1 MINTQLT
8 SQIANAQKNDI
19 KTDSGISKD
28 KLNSKDNPKEALSQ
42 ALKQNLGLSKNASD
56 EEVLTRFVQNETSA
70 KLKELV
76 NKLLDQINA
85 QKNPDSPMLKQGKN
99 LNLAPNFA
107 NELKVLSTELA
118 KSDTFTQVLDKLNQI
133 LKPASEI
140 KNSNLAPLLKNSGI
154 FFEAKLKDALN
165 EELLPKSFHSLISM
179 IKSLSSE
186 KIGAQI
192 AQLANANLSPK
203 DTLKEL
209 RNIIYSN
216 KNENKQILNQSAF
229 KALLNLS
236 SKLENFKNYITKNP
250 SHTQEKILPIASKI
264 AKELNAIKND
274 FFKALNRPEN
284 LMIKDTELLKQSVKA
299 FEKLENTLKNI
310 LGDHF
315 PKTPQKESILES
327 LLNHKENIKNENIK
341 NELIKNEN
349 IKEDIKAQNEDINKN
364 DEYTKDENPD
374 SSIKQEESEEKSPQV
389 PKKENSLDDNDAD
402 IKQDIKKEENL
413 ESQEDFHPKEDQNLD
428 SKTENRKDNTQDSK
442 NKTEENQ
449 AENNTKNS
457 TSNQDKIK
465 DEKQEKIKENITKE
479 NPKFYET
486 KTENKTSAN
495 THNPNNNPSNTQNT
509 QQLNNQTAQNIIK
522 NQEFIK
528 QNIVKNLAFSVEN
541 LDLGQVQDLSKSLSN
556 LSRKVNESLKE
567 LEPHTQNAKLNQAE
581 LKTLE
586 HKLNLSIKDLA
597 QIKPKT
603 EQDIAE
609 SLHHDVKSTLLQIS
623 NLAKNE
629 GNEAVYNQANRL
641 LAQIELNQLMSLAN
655 DSINTYLPF
664 SWEDLDD
671 SKIMFRRG
679 KKDKFFAQIK
689 LEFAKLGDLEILIS
703 LNNDKYIDINIM
715 AENVEFR
722 KTIYENAHELKRN
735 INKAGLLSANFFVG
749 DIIRSKFDTRNA
761 KNLDLE
767 MGMDKK
773 V

>member
-42 ALKQNLGLSKNASD
+42 ALKQNLGLSQNASD
-56 EEVLTRFVQNETSA
+56 EEVLTRLVQNETSA

-140 KNSNLAPLLKNSGI
+140 KNSNLAPLLKNSGV
-154 FFEAKLKDALN
+154 FFEAKLKDGLN
-165 EELLPKSFHSLISM
+165 EELLPKSFHSLIST
-179 IKSLSSE
+179 IKGLSSE
-186 KIGAQI
+186 KLSAQI
-192 AQLANANLSPK
+192 AQLANANLNPK

-209 RNIIYSN
+209 KNIIYSN
-216 KNENKQILNQSAF
+216 KNENKQILNQSSF

-236 SKLENFKNYITKNP
+236 SKLENFKNYIAKNP

-274 FFKALNRPEN
+274 FFKALNKPEN
-284 LMIKDTELLKQSVKA
+284 LMIKDTELLKQSTWA
-299 FEKLENTLKNI
+299 FEKVENTLKNI

-315 PKTPQKESILES
+315 PKTPQKESILEN
-327 LLNHKENIKNENIK
+327 LLNSKENIKDENLNSAIK
-341 NELIKNEN
+341 NEQSEKNEPQ
-349 IKEDIKAQNEDINKN
+349 ITKKEDL
-364 DEYTKDENPD
+364 
-374 SSIKQEESEEKSPQV
+374 
-389 PKKENSLDDNDAD
+389 LDDDTD
-402 IKQDIKKEENL
+402 TKQTLEGENL
-413 ESQEDFHPKEDQNLD
+413 ESQEDSFLEGDLD
-428 SKTENRKDNTQDSK
+428 F
-442 NKTEENQ
+442 KTEEGKENTPDSKDKVEENQ
-449 AENNTKNS
+449 SENNTKNS

-465 DEKQEKIKENITKE
+465 DEKQEKIKENISKE
-479 NPKFYET
+479 NPKFYEA
-486 KTENKTSAN
+486 KTENKTLN
-495 THNPNNNPSNTQNT
+495 TNNPNNTQNINNSQNT
-509 QQLNNQTAQNIIK
+509 QQFNNQATQNILK

-541 LDLGQVQDLSKSLSN
+541 LDLEQVQDLSKSLNN
-556 LSRKVNESLKE
+556 LSRKLNESLKE
-567 LEPHTQNAKLNQAE
+567 LEPHTHNARHNQAE
-581 LKTLE
+581 LKTLD
-586 HKLNLSIKDLA
+586 HKLNLSMKDLA

-703 LNNDKYIDINIM
+703 LNNEKYIDINIM
-715 AENVEFR
+715 AENVDFR

>member
-42 ALKQNLGLSKNASD
+42 ALKQNLGLSQNASD
-56 EEVLTRFVQNETSA
+56 EEVLTRLVQNETSA

-140 KNSNLAPLLKNSGI
+140 KNSNLAPLLKNSGV
-154 FFEAKLKDALN
+154 FFEAKLKDGLN
-165 EELLPKSFHSLISM
+165 EELLPKSFHSLIST
-179 IKSLSSE
+179 IKGLSGE
-186 KIGAQI
+186 KLSAQI
-192 AQLANANLSPK
+192 AQLANANLNPK

-209 RNIIYSN
+209 KNIIYSN
-216 KNENKQILNQSAF
+216 KNENKQILNQSSF

-236 SKLENFKNYITKNP
+236 SKLENFKNYIAKNP

-274 FFKALNRPEN
+274 FFKALNKPEN
-284 LMIKDTELLKQSVKA
+284 LMIKDTELLKQSARA
-299 FEKLENTLKNI
+299 FEKVENTLKNI

-315 PKTPQKESILES
+315 PKTPQKESILEN
-327 LLNHKENIKNENIK
+327 LLNSKENIKDENLNSAIK
-341 NELIKNEN
+341 NEQSEKNEPQ
-349 IKEDIKAQNEDINKN
+349 I
-364 DEYTKDENPD
+364 T
-374 SSIKQEESEEKSPQV
+374 EKGDL
-389 PKKENSLDDNDAD
+389 LDDDTD
-402 IKQDIKKEENL
+402 TKQTLEGENL
-413 ESQEDFHPKEDQNLD
+413 ESQEDSFLEGDLD
-428 SKTENRKDNTQDSK
+428 F
-442 NKTEENQ
+442 KTEEGKENTPDSKDKVEENQ
-449 AENNTKNS
+449 SENNTKNS

-465 DEKQEKIKENITKE
+465 DEKQEKIKENISKE
-479 NPKFYET
+479 NPKFYEA
-486 KTENKTSAN
+486 KTENKTLN
-495 THNPNNNPSNTQNT
+495 TNNPNNTQNINNSQNT
-509 QQLNNQTAQNIIK
+509 QQFNNQATQNILK

-541 LDLGQVQDLSKSLSN
+541 LDLEQVQDLSKSLNN
-556 LSRKVNESLKE
+556 LSRKLNESLKE
-567 LEPHTQNAKLNQAE
+567 LEPHTHNARHNQAE
-581 LKTLE
+581 LKTLD
-586 HKLNLSIKDLA
+586 HKLNLSMKDLA

-703 LNNDKYIDINIM
+703 LNNEKYIDINIM
-715 AENVEFR
+715 AENVDFR

>member
-1 MINTQLT
+1 MINTQLA

-216 KNENKQILNQSAF
+216 KNENKQILNQSSF

-236 SKLENFKNYITKNP
+236 SKLENFKNYIAKNP

-284 LMIKDTELLKQSVKA
+284 LMIKDTELLKQS
-299 FEKLENTLKNI
+299 
-310 LGDHF
+310 
-315 PKTPQKESILES
+315 
-327 LLNHKENIKNENIK
+327 
-341 NELIKNEN
+341 
-349 IKEDIKAQNEDINKN
+349 
-364 DEYTKDENPD
+364 
-374 SSIKQEESEEKSPQV
+374 
-389 PKKENSLDDNDAD
+389 
-402 IKQDIKKEENL
+402 
-413 ESQEDFHPKEDQNLD
+413 
-428 SKTENRKDNTQDSK
+428 
-442 NKTEENQ
+442 
-449 AENNTKNS
+449 
-457 TSNQDKIK
+457 
-465 DEKQEKIKENITKE
+465 
-479 NPKFYET
+479 
-486 KTENKTSAN
+486 
-495 THNPNNNPSNTQNT
+495 
-509 QQLNNQTAQNIIK
+509 
-522 NQEFIK
+522 
-528 QNIVKNLAFSVEN
+528 
-541 LDLGQVQDLSKSLSN
+541 
-556 LSRKVNESLKE
+556 
-567 LEPHTQNAKLNQAE
+567 
-581 LKTLE
+581 
-586 HKLNLSIKDLA
+586 
-597 QIKPKT
+597 
-603 EQDIAE
+603 
-609 SLHHDVKSTLLQIS
+609 
-623 NLAKNE
+623 
-629 GNEAVYNQANRL
+629 
-641 LAQIELNQLMSLAN
+641 
-655 DSINTYLPF
+655 
-664 SWEDLDD
+664 
-671 SKIMFRRG
+671 
-679 KKDKFFAQIK
+679 
-689 LEFAKLGDLEILIS
+689 
-703 LNNDKYIDINIM
+703 
-715 AENVEFR
+715 
-722 KTIYENAHELKRN
+722 
-735 INKAGLLSANFFVG
+735 
-749 DIIRSKFDTRNA
+749 
-761 KNLDLE
+761 
-767 MGMDKK
+767 
-773 V
+773 